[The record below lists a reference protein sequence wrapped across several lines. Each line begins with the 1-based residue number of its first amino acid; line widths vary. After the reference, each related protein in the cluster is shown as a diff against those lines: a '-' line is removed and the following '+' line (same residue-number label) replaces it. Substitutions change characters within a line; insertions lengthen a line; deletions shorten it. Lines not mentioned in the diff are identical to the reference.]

1 MLSFMKESDSNEP
14 AVSQRKHNLDK
25 SDNQDFITVAGR
37 DKKVR
42 KTTVMF
48 VSLFVIGLGALF
60 FMIKQASP
68 ESASATTT
76 GSDETQL
83 ETAISRI
90 TGVRTEMFNRMDQI
104 VNKFY
109 EFSDLEQIAVD
120 ELLKNPFKNQIFLD
134 GLFNMSTD
142 SAIND
147 IPKDSKDLELIS
159 IMQTDKG
166 YCCMINEKI
175 LYPGDS
181 IRQYTV
187 KSITDNEVEMETNGF
202 NLLLKLTE

>member
-1 MLSFMKESDSNEP
+1 MKESDPNEA
-14 AVSQRKHNLDK
+14 AVSQPKHNLDK
-25 SDNQDFITVAGR
+25 ADNQDFITVAGR

-42 KTTVMF
+42 KTTVLF
-48 VSLFVIGLGALF
+48 VSLFVIGLGVLF
-60 FMIKQASP
+60 FMIRQASP
-68 ESASATTT
+68 ESASAATA
-76 GSDETQL
+76 GNDETQL

-109 EFSDLEQIAVD
+109 EFSDLEQISVE
-120 ELLKNPFKNQIFLD
+120 ELLKNPFKNQIFLES
-134 GLFNMSTD
+134 LFNVSSN
-142 SAIND
+142 SAINNTG
-147 IPKDSKDLELIS
+147 KDKDDLELIS

-175 LYPGDS
+175 LYQGDT

-187 KSITDNEVEMETNGF
+187 KSITDNEVEVETNGF
-202 NLLLKLTE
+202 NLILKLTE

>member
-1 MLSFMKESDSNEP
+1 MLSFMKESDPNEP
-14 AVSQRKHNLDK
+14 AVSQPKHNLDK
-25 SDNQDFITVAGR
+25 ADNQDFITVAGR

-48 VSLFVIGLGALF
+48 VSLFVIGLGVLF
-60 FMIKQASP
+60 FMIRQASP
-68 ESASATTT
+68 ESASAATA
-76 GSDETQL
+76 GNDETQL

-109 EFSDLEQIAVD
+109 EFSDLEQISVE
-120 ELLKNPFKNQIFLD
+120 ELLKNPFKNQIFLES
-134 GLFNMSTD
+134 LFNVSSN
-142 SAIND
+142 SAINNTA
-147 IPKDSKDLELIS
+147 KDKDDLELIS

-175 LYPGDS
+175 LYQGDT

-187 KSITDNEVEMETNGF
+187 KNITDNEVEVETNGF
-202 NLLLKLTE
+202 NLILKLTE